1 MLKAFEQVVSH
12 TLDELEAEHV
22 IDAEHDNENYD
33 ELAELVRGR
42 IGNFHEWKSTK
53 RRLRGVG
60 TAVEGLEI
68 QLEQALPRGDSIQG
82 PFRLVSSP
90 VDAARRIRTHFGD
103 VASFNQY
110 RSIQTALARSG
121 PNHTD
126 EVRSILMEHF
136 PSEHNRSVIE
146 NNLFHQDN
154 WSPID

>member
-60 TAVEGLEI
+60 T
-68 QLEQALPRGDSIQG
+68 
-82 PFRLVSSP
+82 
-90 VDAARRIRTHFGD
+90 HFGD

-136 PSEHNRSVIE
+136 PSDHNRSVIE